1 MAPRFAVVLAALLSA
16 LAVAACGADEAGGS
30 TRGGAQN
37 PNPNPNGIGPSGG
50 VGVEPR
56 DMSGG
61 GRGSNT
67 TPHGKGP

>member
-1 MAPRFAVVLAALLSA
+1 MAPRVAVLLAALLSP
-16 LAVAACGADEAGGS
+16 LAVAACAADATGN

-37 PNPNPNGIGPSGG
+37 PNPNPNGIGPNGG

-61 GRGSNT
+61 GRGGNP
-67 TPHGKGP
+67 TPHGKGL

>member
-1 MAPRFAVVLAALLSA
+1 MAPRIAVVLAALLSP
-16 LAVAACGADEAGGS
+16 LAVAACGADDGAGS

-37 PNPNPNGIGPSGG
+37 PNPNPNGIGPNAGI
-50 VGVEPR
+50 GVEPR

-67 TPHGKGP
+67 TPHGKQP